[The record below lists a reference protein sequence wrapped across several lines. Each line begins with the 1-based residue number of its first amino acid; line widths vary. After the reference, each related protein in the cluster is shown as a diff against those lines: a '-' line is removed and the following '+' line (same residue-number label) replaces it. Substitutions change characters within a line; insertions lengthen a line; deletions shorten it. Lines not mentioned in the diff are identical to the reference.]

1 MVDVD
6 AYTRRIGYAGDLA
19 PTRATLDA
27 LALHHVQAIPF
38 ENLDVL
44 LERPIP
50 LAPEAVDQKLLHD
63 GRGGYCFEHN
73 TLFLRVLTQLGF
85 HARAISARV
94 RIDRPR
100 EVTPSR
106 THVFV
111 RVDLGGET
119 WLADVGVGGL
129 SVTSALKLALDD
141 VQETPHEARRIV
153 REGDRYFHQARLRT
167 GWQDVCEFTLEEM
180 PEIDREV
187 ANLFTSAH
195 PQSHFRSRL
204 MVARSDADG
213 GRVTLLDR
221 ELTLRRRG
229 GDAETRRLETPDELL
244 SALRDHFALR
254 FPPGTR
260 FRCDALAFPPEG

>member
-1 MVDVD
+1 MVDID
-6 AYTRRIGYAGDLA
+6 AYTRRIGYAGSLA

-27 LALHHVQAIPF
+27 LAARHVEAIPF
-38 ENLDVL
+38 ENLDIL
-44 LERPIP
+44 LGRPIS
-50 LAPEAVDQKLLHD
+50 LAPEAVDQKLLD
-63 GRGGYCFEHN
+63 GGRGGYCFEQN
-73 TLFLRVLTQLGF
+73 TLFLRVLTQLGYS
-85 HARAISARV
+85 ARPISARV

-100 EVTPSR
+100 DAIPSR

-129 SVTSALKLALDD
+129 SVTSALRLVLDD

-153 REGDRYFHQARLRT
+153 REGDRYFHQARLNT

-187 ANLFTSAH
+187 ANWFTSAH

-204 MVARSDADG
+204 MVARSQADG
-213 GRVTLLDR
+213 GRVTLLNQ

-229 GDAETRRLETPDELL
+229 GTAETRRLETPDELL
-244 SALRDHFALR
+244 TALRDHFALR
-254 FPPGTR
+254 FPPATR
-260 FRCDALAFPPEG
+260 FRCDALVFPAEG